1 MILLAAVLVLAAIG
15 LLAAGL
21 IEGSTTLQWA
31 SFGAS
36 ALAAVVVV
44 VGEVRR
50 NLAARRGEPGD
61 ERPVPGRRTAE
72 AGPRAD
78 RPASDQ
84 FPAVP
89 PSGPP
94 SRPQQAAPQQPEEQ
108 PYGQQTQG
116 GQAWG
121 SQPYGQP
128 EHGRPDH
135 GHPQVGQTQ
144 FGQTQFGQPQ
154 YEQPQY
160 EQPQFGQPQYGQER
174 YGQPAEDRAWGSTAY
189 GQQPGGDP
197 SGVADRAPHAPPPGD
212 GTSLPGA
219 AGGPTTGGHEALGAD
234 GRPALDA
241 DGEPPVEEV
250 EVTDLLVVLDLTDEV
265 LVVDEHPRYHLAGCP
280 HIGGEV
286 TFAMPMVEARTDG
299 FTPCAT
305 CAPDR
310 NLARVER
317 ARRAR

>member
-1 MILLAAVLVLAAIG
+1 VILLAAVLVLAAIG

-31 SFGAS
+31 SFAAS
-36 ALAAVVVV
+36 ALAALVVVA
-44 VGEVRR
+44 GEVHR
-50 NLAARRGEPGD
+50 NLAARRDDAEED
-61 ERPVPGRRTAE
+61 RPVPGRRTPE
-72 AGPRAD
+72 RARRPD
-78 RPASDQ
+78 RPPSDQ

-94 SRPQQAAPQQPEEQ
+94 SRPQQAVAQ
-108 PYGQQTQG
+108 PYQDQPYEGQQHGAQQHG
-116 GQAWG
+116 EPRYDQPLYGAPPYDDGPWG
-121 SQPYGQP
+121 SSASPEAQDRLPY
-128 EHGRPDH
+128 
-135 GHPQVGQTQ
+135 
-144 FGQTQFGQPQ
+144 
-154 YEQPQY
+154 
-160 EQPQFGQPQYGQER
+160 
-174 YGQPAEDRAWGSTAY
+174 
-189 GQQPGGDP
+189 
-197 SGVADRAPHAPPPGD
+197 APPPGPPAD
-212 GTSLPGA
+212 EDTALPGR
-219 AGGPTTGGHEALGAD
+219 AGGRSTGGHQALGAD

-241 DGEPPVEEV
+241 DGEPRVEEV

-280 HIGGEV
+280 HVGGEV